1 MSPLQADSITW
12 NYTGAGSETENT
24 LSLGGTVSSNTITN
38 NRVFDDVTG
47 DESKTGD
54 TEYRAIGI
62 VNTDPNYNWQN
73 VRLWCSGY
81 YKAATK
87 PDTIYFGTEQPS
99 GTIGSPPGEIQTI
112 PVEGS
117 APTGITWFSEEEA
130 TIKTA
135 GATLSGNTF
144 NNGDI
149 GTIGT
154 NDWAGIWLRR
164 DVPENADAFANRSCT
179 LTAEG
184 ETTASPFM
192 YIRRTFVIN
201 WNEGYFFVKELPTEY
216 IPKATT
222 V

>member
-1 MSPLQADSITW
+1 MPLSADSITW
-12 NYTGAGSETENT
+12 NYTDDATAATNT
-24 LSLGGTVSSNTITN
+24 LSLGGTVSPNTITN

-47 DESKTGD
+47 DESSAGD
-54 TEYRAIGI
+54 IEYRAIGI
-62 VNTDPNYNWQN
+62 VNTDPSYNWQN

-81 YKAATK
+81 VKSTIT
-87 PDTIYFGTEQPS
+87 PDTIYFGTEQPT

-117 APTGITWFSEEEA
+117 APTGITWFSEEAA

-144 NNGDI
+144 NNGGI

-164 DVPENADAFANRSCT
+164 DVPGGASAFNNRSCT

-192 YIRRTFVIN
+192 YIRKSFVIN
-201 WNEGYFFVKELPTEY
+201 WNEGYFFVTELPTEY

-222 V
+222 N